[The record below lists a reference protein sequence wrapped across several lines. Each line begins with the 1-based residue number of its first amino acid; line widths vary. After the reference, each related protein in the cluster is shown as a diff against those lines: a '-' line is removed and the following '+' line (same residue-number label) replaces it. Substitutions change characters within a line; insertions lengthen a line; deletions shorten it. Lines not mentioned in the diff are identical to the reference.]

1 MHMTVK
7 PVSHFYRKQQAAVL
21 ERMSKTTREATS
33 QTCLSSLTRELHV
46 ARPLSGILKKVG
58 GWM

>member
-7 PVSHFYRKQQAAVL
+7 PVSHFYRNQQTAVS
-21 ERMSKTTREATS
+21 ERMSETTREATI

-46 ARPLSGILKKVG
+46 SRCQEY
-58 GWM
+58 